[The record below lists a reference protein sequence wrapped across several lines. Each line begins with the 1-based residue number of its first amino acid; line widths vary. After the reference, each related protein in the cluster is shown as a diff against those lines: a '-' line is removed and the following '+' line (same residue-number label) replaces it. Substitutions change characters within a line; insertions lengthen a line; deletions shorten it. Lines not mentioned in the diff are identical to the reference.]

1 MTPKNRNDLL
11 TLWRFSKLDSVQQ
24 VAQNTDIMRL
34 IFAELEPMFQYN
46 RVVKEYNDPRFKS
59 HSRRVFKESRANDV
73 HPGRWL
79 VHIIYPQLQHWPY
92 HIVRKFECEDI
103 NLHGCMIQTQDR
115 HWKNNFDLEPSYNSM
130 RSFTHDDLNTIL
142 ASYGYTDFTSKKKH
156 EKIHPGPGHKP
167 RSLLEAEL
175 RAAGQLHWLV
185 APLGGLRRRDRR
197 VTGRGVRTQRDPA
210 HTQSLFIY
218 RIELE
223 VHRGETYRERGAK

>member
-79 VHIIYPQLQHWPY
+79 VHIIYPQLQQWPY
-92 HIVRKFECEDI
+92 HIVRKFEFDSPQASGFSRSVSTSVSSQCVCHSSTRLTAGI
-103 NLHGCMIQTQDR
+103 RYYHKYVVS
-115 HWKNNFDLEPSYNSM
+115 HW
-130 RSFTHDDLNTIL
+130 
-142 ASYGYTDFTSKKKH
+142 
-156 EKIHPGPGHKP
+156 
-167 RSLLEAEL
+167 
-175 RAAGQLHWLV
+175 
-185 APLGGLRRRDRR
+185 
-197 VTGRGVRTQRDPA
+197 
-210 HTQSLFIY
+210 
-218 RIELE
+218 
-223 VHRGETYRERGAK
+223 